1 VGTAQVI
8 PGCTSRAPHGIRE
21 GKCADTRQAA
31 ELKPPFCPSPA
42 GHKPAVDEHGSD
54 HSTAG
59 LSAERIGRNDAIF
72 RQANE
77 RISEVAEAAHFDEQ
91 VPFICECADPA
102 CREIVPMM
110 LDEYADVR
118 REPRLFLNVPGHQ
131 ASAQGWGQVV
141 ESHNHYVVVE
151 KVGPAG
157 EVAEQLDGEPD
168 PATAPIDVDPRFR
181 RRATAEI
188 ERPAPAA
195 EREERVGRNEALF
208 RTVNERIENLNDGFG
223 AVAGTEFGIV
233 CECGSLE
240 CAETISTST
249 TDYRRVRADP
259 TLFILVAGH
268 DDPTVEA
275 VVEEHPAG
283 YVVVRK
289 HPGKPADIAA
299 ETAPD

>member
-1 VGTAQVI
+1 VEE
-8 PGCTSRAPHGIRE
+8 P
-21 GKCADTRQAA
+21 
-31 ELKPPFCPSPA
+31 
-42 GHKPAVDEHGSD
+42 HGSD

-72 RQANE
+72 REANE
-77 RISEVAEAAHFDEQ
+77 RINQFVESEHIDEH

-102 CREIVPMM
+102 CREIIPMM
-110 LDEYADVR
+110 PGEYADVR
-118 REPRLFLNVPGHQ
+118 RNGRLFLNVPGHQ

-141 ESHNHYVVVE
+141 ETHDRYVVVE

-168 PATAPIDVDPRFR
+168 PATAAIDVDPRFR
-181 RRATAEI
+181 RRTTAVT
-188 ERPAPAA
+188 ERRGPAA

-208 RTVNERIENLNDGFG
+208 RIVNERIEDLNAGFG
-223 AVAGTEFGIV
+223 AAADAQFEIV
-233 CECGSLE
+233 CECGALE
-240 CAETISTST
+240 CAERVLAST

-259 TLFILVAGH
+259 TLFILAPGH

-275 VVEEHPAG
+275 VVEEHPSG

-289 HPGKPADIAA
+289 HPRTPADMAA